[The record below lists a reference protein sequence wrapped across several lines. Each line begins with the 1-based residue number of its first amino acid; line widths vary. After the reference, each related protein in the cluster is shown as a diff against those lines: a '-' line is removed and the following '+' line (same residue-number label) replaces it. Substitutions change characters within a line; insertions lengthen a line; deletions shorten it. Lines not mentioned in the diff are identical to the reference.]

1 MAFDGEGIP
10 YPISEVQ
17 KKAQLLFENHVD
29 DARNITTYTW
39 RQVAPTVGLLSTF
52 TDLELNALGDWT
64 DEVTDEAHGLCHHGQ
79 PDQV

>member
-1 MAFDGEGIP
+1 MIDAIKELPEEKQQTCGMAFDGEGIP

-39 RQVAPTVGLLSTF
+39 RRVAPTVGLLSTF
-52 TDLELNALGDWT
+52 TDLELNALGD
-64 DEVTDEAHGLCHHGQ
+64 DR
-79 PDQV
+79 